1 MVSRELKETILE
13 VVDNQ
18 LSMKEPKC
26 TTDTFER
33 LVTSGYSPQE
43 AKKRIAEVL
52 LDRMTASLA
61 TGKAFDEA
69 DFGKRLDRIKGK
81 GKQHPATIEP
91 SKHTIAEVIDRIK
104 CYPKRV
110 FPEEELEA
118 IIANQ
123 EEAIPLL
130 MAILEEVRK
139 DTAKYATN
147 LDYFGHIYA
156 VYLLAQFR
164 VKEAYPIVLELFS
177 LPNEQPDQLFGDMMD
192 SSGRILASIFGGD
205 VASIK
210 QMIENEEIDEY
221 IRAQAIT
228 ALAILTL
235 NGEIEREELMSYY
248 RELFRTI
255 DNMTILTLLI
265 NLCTDIYPEEVY
277 EEIKEAYKNDKV
289 DYLMIGM
296 ESVDRAMVEGKSSV
310 LARAKRNRH
319 LQKIDDTIGELRN
332 WAYFKNNSR
341 DKHFDQLMN
350 KNPGFMSQPKG
361 TPIVNEPKIGR
372 NDPCP
377 CGSGKK
383 YKKCCGK

>member
-18 LSMKEPKC
+18 LSMNEPKC

-33 LVTSGYSPQE
+33 LVASGYTPQE

-69 DFGKRLDRIKGK
+69 DFSKRLDRIEGR
-81 GKQHPATIEP
+81 GEQHPASIES
-91 SKHTIAEVIDRIK
+91 SKHTIAEIIDRIK
-104 CYPKRV
+104 YDPKRV
-110 FPEEELEA
+110 FPEEELEE

-130 MAILEEVRK
+130 LDVLK
-139 DTAKYATN
+139 DVPEDKGKYTTN
-147 LDYFGHIYA
+147 FDYFGHIYA

-177 LPNEQPDQLFGDMMD
+177 LPNEQPDQLFGDTMD
-192 SSGRILASIFGGD
+192 SSGRILASVCGGD

-210 QMIENEEIDEY
+210 QMIGNEEIDEY
-221 IRAQAIT
+221 IRVQGIT

-235 NGEIEREELMSYY
+235 NGEFEREELMAYY
-248 RELFRTI
+248 KELFRMI

-265 NLCTDIYPEEVY
+265 NLCTDIYPGEVY
-277 EEIKEAYKNDKV
+277 EEIKEAYENDKV

-296 ESVDRAMVEGKSSV
+296 ESVDQAMMEGKSTV
-310 LARAKRNRH
+310 LARAKRNSH

-332 WAYFKNNSR
+332 WSYVKNNSR
-341 DKHFDQLMN
+341 DKQFDQLMN
-350 KNPGFMSQPKG
+350 KNSGFMSQPKG
-361 TPIVNEPKIGR
+361 APIVNEPKIGR